1 MTDVKIPFDAL
12 EGLPGDSDLAVAE
25 LMKIVSSLPEESH
38 LYTISLLM
46 RAAVAWERTGNAQYL
61 TMLAQ
66 DVLVTTRLRR
76 DSEVDRALRNA
87 PTKPA
92 APEDTVNVREFLK
105 EQGL

>member
-1 MTDVKIPFDAL
+1 MTDVKISFDAL
-12 EGLPGDSDLAVAE
+12 EGLPAEDDPAVAE
-25 LMKIVSSLPEESH
+25 LMRVISSLAEENH

-46 RAAVAWERTGNAQYL
+46 RAAVAWERTGNADYL
-61 TMLAQ
+61 TTLAQ
-66 DVLVTTRLRR
+66 DALVTTRLRR
-76 DSEVDRALRNA
+76 DPEVDRALRNA